1 VLGSD
6 ELVAAIPMLLAVAID
21 YSLDEAG
28 KLVIY
33 EMQQAFDF
41 SASSYSVLSQMSNF
55 LAIAKIS
62 CGQSFY

>member
-1 VLGSD
+1 M
-6 ELVAAIPMLLAVAID
+6 ALLAVAID
-21 YSLDEAG
+21 YSLDETG

-55 LAIAKIS
+55 SAIAKIS